1 MEENKNPIIQA
12 EQVIIQ
18 QSSENKPKK
27 AKSKKKILIVVAVI
41 VALILVVNIISGL
54 SPAAKAEKAIGK
66 IGVITLD
73 SEAAIVEAEEKY
85 NALSESEQSEVANAE
100 KLTEARANYDK
111 LKKVFDAIENLGE
124 ITLDNKSDVENARKL
139 FDDCDETLQEQ
150 ITNKDTLVAAEK
162 QITTLEAKEVEK
174 VISEIGKVT
183 FKSKA
188 TIESAEKLYKAF
200 SDEGK
205 KEVSNYDDLKKARA
219 EFDKIAK
226 TEGAKKAKEAFS
238 ILNATEDKVQGITW
252 YEPKERP
259 YYADTR
265 SYVLPYIGVQNGN
278 AFLRLAYWY
287 TADDWVFWK
296 SVTIMVDGKKYYDYF
311 GAFNT
316 VRDNEYG
323 NVWEY
328 GDKIATEE
336 NIKMLY
342 AIADSKE
349 TIVRFQGDDYHYD
362 LTISASDKKAIKNV
376 LTAYEYADY
385 LEK

>member
-1 MEENKNPIIQA
+1 MEENKNPVIQA

-18 QSSENKPKK
+18 QAGENKPKK
-27 AKSKKKILIVVAVI
+27 AKSKKKLLIIAAVIIAVILIG
-41 VALILVVNIISGL
+41 NIISGM
-54 SPAAKAEKAIGK
+54 SPVAKTEKAIDK

-73 SEAAIVEAEEKY
+73 SEEAILEAEEKY
-85 NALSESEQSEVANAE
+85 NALSESEQKEVANTE
-100 KLTEARANYDK
+100 KLTEARSNFDK
-111 LKKVFDAIENLGE
+111 LKKVYDAIENLGE
-124 ITLDNKSDVENARKL
+124 ITLENKGKVESARKL
-139 FDDCDETLQEQ
+139 FNECDETLQEQ
-150 ITNKDTLVAAEK
+150 ITNKATLVAAEK
-162 QITTLEAKEVEK
+162 EITTLKVKEVEK
-174 VISEIGKVT
+174 SISKIGKVT
-183 FKSKA
+183 LKRKA
-188 TIESAEKLYKAF
+188 AIESAEKLYKAL

-205 KEVSNYDDLKKARA
+205 KEVKNYDDLKKART

-238 ILNATEDKVQGITW
+238 ILNSTEDKVQGITW

-265 SYVLPYIGVQNGN
+265 SYVLPYIGIQNNN

-287 TADDWVFWK
+287 TDEDWVFWK

-336 NIKMLY
+336 NIEMLY

-385 LEK
+385 FEN

>member
-1 MEENKNPIIQA
+1 MEENKNPVIQA

-18 QSSENKPKK
+18 QAGENKPKK
-27 AKSKKKILIVVAVI
+27 AKSKKKLLIIAVVIIAVILIG
-41 VALILVVNIISGL
+41 NIISGM
-54 SPAAKAEKAIGK
+54 SPVAKTEKAIDK

-73 SEAAIVEAEEKY
+73 SEEAILEAEEKY
-85 NALSESEQSEVANAE
+85 NALSESEQKEVANTE
-100 KLTEARANYDK
+100 KLTEARSNFDK
-111 LKKVFDAIENLGE
+111 LKKVYDAIENLGE
-124 ITLDNKSDVENARKL
+124 ITLENKGKVESARKL
-139 FDDCDETLQEQ
+139 FNECDETLQEQ

-162 QITTLEAKEVEK
+162 EITTLKAKEVEK
-174 VISEIGKVT
+174 SISEIGKVT

-188 TIESAEKLYKAF
+188 AIESAEKLYKAL

-205 KEVSNYDDLKKARA
+205 KEVKNYDDLKKART

-238 ILNATEDKVQGITW
+238 ILNSTEDKVQGITW

-265 SYVLPYIGVQNGN
+265 SYVLPYIGIQNNN

-287 TADDWVFWK
+287 TDEDWVFWK

-336 NIKMLY
+336 NIEMLY

-385 LEK
+385 FEK

>member
-1 MEENKNPIIQA
+1 MEENKNPVIQA

-18 QSSENKPKK
+18 QAGENKPKK
-27 AKSKKKILIVVAVI
+27 AKSKKKLLIIAAVIIAVILIG
-41 VALILVVNIISGL
+41 NIISGM
-54 SPAAKAEKAIGK
+54 SPVAKTEKAIDK

-73 SEAAIVEAEEKY
+73 SEEAILEAEEKY
-85 NALSESEQSEVANAE
+85 NALSESEQKEVANTE
-100 KLTEARANYDK
+100 KLTEARSNFDK
-111 LKKVFDAIENLGE
+111 LKKVYDAIENLGE
-124 ITLDNKSDVENARKL
+124 ITLENKGKVESARKL
-139 FDDCDETLQEQ
+139 FNECDETLQEQ

-162 QITTLEAKEVEK
+162 EITTLKAKEVEK
-174 VISEIGKVT
+174 SISEIGKVT

-188 TIESAEKLYKAF
+188 AIESAEKLYKAL

-205 KEVSNYDDLKKARA
+205 KEVKNYDDLKKART

-238 ILNATEDKVQGITW
+238 ILNSTEDKVQGITW

-265 SYVLPYIGVQNGN
+265 SYVLPYIGIQNNN

-287 TADDWVFWK
+287 TDEDWVFWK

-336 NIKMLY
+336 NIEMLY

-385 LEK
+385 FEK

>member
-1 MEENKNPIIQA
+1 
-12 EQVIIQ
+12 
-18 QSSENKPKK
+18 
-27 AKSKKKILIVVAVI
+27 
-41 VALILVVNIISGL
+41 NIISGM
-54 SPAAKAEKAIGK
+54 SPVAKTEKAIDK

-73 SEAAIVEAEEKY
+73 SEEAILEAEEKY
-85 NALSESEQSEVANAE
+85 NALSESEQKEVANTE
-100 KLTEARANYDK
+100 KLTEARSNFDK
-111 LKKVFDAIENLGE
+111 LKKVYDAIENLGE
-124 ITLDNKSDVENARKL
+124 ITLENKGKVESARKL
-139 FDDCDETLQEQ
+139 FNECDETLQEQ

-162 QITTLEAKEVEK
+162 EITTLKAKEVEK
-174 VISEIGKVT
+174 SISEIGKVT

-188 TIESAEKLYKAF
+188 AIESAEKLYKAL

-205 KEVSNYDDLKKARA
+205 KEVKNYDDLKKART

-238 ILNATEDKVQGITW
+238 ILNSTEDKVQGITW

-265 SYVLPYIGVQNGN
+265 SYVLPYIGIQNNN

-287 TADDWVFWK
+287 TDEDWVFWK

-336 NIKMLY
+336 NIEMLY

-385 LEK
+385 FEK

>member
-1 MEENKNPIIQA
+1 MEENKNPVIQA

-18 QSSENKPKK
+18 QAGENKPKK
-27 AKSKKKILIVVAVI
+27 AKSKKKLLIIAVVIIAVILIG
-41 VALILVVNIISGL
+41 NIISGM
-54 SPAAKAEKAIGK
+54 SPVAKTEKAIDK

-73 SEAAIVEAEEKY
+73 SEEAILEAEEKY
-85 NALSESEQSEVANAE
+85 NALSESEQKEVANTE
-100 KLTEARANYDK
+100 KLTEARSNFDK
-111 LKKVFDAIENLGE
+111 LKKVYDAIENLGE
-124 ITLDNKSDVENARKL
+124 ITLENKGKVESARKL
-139 FDDCDETLQEQ
+139 FNECDETLQEQ

-162 QITTLEAKEVEK
+162 EITTLKAKEVEK
-174 VISEIGKVT
+174 SISEIGKVT

-188 TIESAEKLYKAF
+188 AIESAEKLYKAL

-205 KEVSNYDDLKKARA
+205 KEVKNYDDLKKART

-226 TEGAKKAKEAFS
+226 TEEAKKAKEAFS
-238 ILNATEDKVQGITW
+238 ILNSTEDKVQGITW

-265 SYVLPYIGVQNGN
+265 SYVLPYIGIQNNN

-287 TADDWVFWK
+287 TDEDWVFWK

-336 NIKMLY
+336 NIEMLY

-385 LEK
+385 FEK